1 MGDLSERQ
9 YRERLNKIRGRLSKK
24 SKDVKSEF
32 AKIEK
37 IKLNLLKKTEEIK
50 RDAEHEIDKMQG
62 DVTKSKDLAPESKR
76 RLQSEIVAVK
86 SEVHEEYSQLKTR
99 IAEAMVPA

>member
-9 YRERLNKIRGRLSKK
+9 YREKLNKIRERLSRK

-37 IKLNLLKKTEEIK
+37 IKVNLLRKTEEIK
-50 RDAEHEIDKMQG
+50 RDAE
-62 DVTKSKDLAPESKR
+62 
-76 RLQSEIVAVK
+76 
-86 SEVHEEYSQLKTR
+86 LK
-99 IAEAMVPA
+99 